1 MAGLLTIIDTIGI
14 IVTFIT
20 KSKFVAYLTTI
31 AGAVSLLYLVILCLF
46 KIEYLVRKFK
56 EGSRED

>member
-1 MAGLLTIIDTIGI
+1 MDIMADLLIIIDAIGI

-20 KSKFVAYLTTI
+20 KSKFVAFLNTI
-31 AGAVSLLYLVILCLF
+31 VGAVSLLYFVI
-46 KIEYLVRKFK
+46 IEYSDRKFK